1 MQSRP
6 SPQPSSPLTQPDGSE
21 PATAH
26 LGPRGTED
34 ALVHDQFDAH
44 ELAIVLSNY
53 DLGIIES
60 IREHSRGS
68 RRAPKLLIKTQHG
81 EYLLKR
87 RAPGKDDPYRVAFT
101 HELQLHLAARGFPL
115 PQLIGTRPDHNS
127 MLLLQ
132 DHIYEVF
139 QFIRGKRYDRS
150 EHAAEQS
157 GVSLGALHRL
167 LATYKSEYETPKGTY
182 HDVRDIGARAALIPD
197 AIVKADPHADRAEL
211 HRMCQVLSESY
222 RNATYQV
229 DTANYRQWPRT
240 LIHGDWHPGNLLY
253 DDRVVLAVIDFDSAR
268 METRATDVANAALQF
283 SIQMGATTDCRSWPE
298 GLDLT
303 LLQRLI
309 RGYNQ
314 AAATPLSP
322 QEQRAL
328 PWLMIEALIVE
339 SVIPIAATGRFGAL
353 KGIDFLGVISRSVKW
368 IETHAR
374 LVSQPATA

>member
-6 SPQPSSPLTQPDGSE
+6 SPQPASPSSQSGDSA

-26 LGPRGTED
+26 LGPQSMD
-34 ALVHDQFDAH
+34 DPILHDVFDAH

-115 PQLIGTRPDHNS
+115 PQIIGTRPDHNS

-132 DHIYEVF
+132 DRIYEVF

-167 LATYKSEYETPKGTY
+167 LATYNSEYEAPQGTY
-182 HDVRDIGARAALIPD
+182 HNVRDIDARVALIPD
-197 AIVKADPHADRAEL
+197 AIMKVDPDADRADL
-211 HRMCQVLSESY
+211 HQMCQVLSESY
-222 RNATYQV
+222 RQASYQV
-229 DTANYRQWPRT
+229 DAASYRQWPRI

-283 SIQMGATTDCRSWPE
+283 SIQMGATTDCQSWPE

-303 LLQRLI
+303 LLRRLI

-339 SVIPIAATGRFGAL
+339 SVIPIATTGRFGAL
-353 KGIDFLGVISRSVKW
+353 KGVDFLGVISRNVQW
-368 IETHAR
+368 IESQAQM
-374 LVSQPATA
+374 VSQPATE